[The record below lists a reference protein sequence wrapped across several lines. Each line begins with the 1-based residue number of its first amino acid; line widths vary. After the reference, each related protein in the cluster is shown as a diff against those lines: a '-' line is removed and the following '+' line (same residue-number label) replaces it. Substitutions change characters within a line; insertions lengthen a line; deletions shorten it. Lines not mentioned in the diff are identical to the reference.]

1 MNPVIAEA
9 LAPFR
14 PLTYTEHYY
23 VDLGYQH
30 ELGKANE
37 HEYKRAQAEGTR
49 GAPVTQQRRDGGHDE
64 ELLMVLLIALILGA
78 LLSILLD
85 L

>member
-30 ELGKANE
+30 ERGKANE
-37 HEYKRAQAEGTR
+37 HEYKRAQAEGAEARRLLNR
-49 GAPVTQQRRDGGHDE
+49 GAMEAMMR
-64 ELLMVLLIALILGA
+64 
-78 LLSILLD
+78 
-85 L
+85 

>member
-1 MNPVIAEA
+1 MNQTIAEA

-23 VDLGYQH
+23 VELGYRH

-37 HEYKRAQAEGTR
+37 HEYKRAYDEGPQARRLLNR
-49 GAPVTQQRRDGGHDE
+49 GAMEAMTR
-64 ELLMVLLIALILGA
+64 
-78 LLSILLD
+78 
-85 L
+85 

>member
-1 MNPVIAEA
+1 MTHPTILQA

-37 HEYKRAQAEGTR
+37 HEYKQAMAEGPNARRLLNR
-49 GAPVTQQRRDGGHDE
+49 GALEAMQR
-64 ELLMVLLIALILGA
+64 AY
-78 LLSILLD
+78 
-85 L
+85 

>member
-1 MNPVIAEA
+1 MNEVIAEA

-23 VDLGYQH
+23 VELGYQH

-37 HEYKRAQAEGTR
+37 HEYKRAQAEGQQARRLLNR
-49 GAPVTQQRRDGGHDE
+49 GAMEAMMR
-64 ELLMVLLIALILGA
+64 
-78 LLSILLD
+78 
-85 L
+85 

>member
-1 MNPVIAEA
+1 MNQTIAEA

-23 VDLGYQH
+23 IELGYQH

-37 HEYKRAQAEGTR
+37 HENKRAQAEGQEARRLLNR
-49 GAPVTQQRRDGGHDE
+49 GAMEAMSRWCY
-64 ELLMVLLIALILGA
+64 
-78 LLSILLD
+78 
-85 L
+85 